1 MNHSSTERLALFR
14 QTMKNLGLDAWIGR
28 IVDPHLSE
36 YVPEHWQS
44 IKWLT
49 GFTGSA
55 AHLCVTANAAALM
68 VDSRYWEQAAS
79 ELAGTPFDIIKI
91 GAPGAP
97 LPEDWLSLHL
107 SRGRRVGLAPEL
119 WSESAVR
126 RMRVSLSEREL
137 ELALV
142 PDLFDEVWRVDR
154 PARPRTAVAPL
165 TPSLEGVRDK
175 LARVRSVLR
184 DRACEALC
192 LYSLDDIAWLTDC
205 RAHDIE
211 FNPVFL
217 AGMIVTDNE
226 ALLYTESARFTTD
239 TLDALQAVGI
249 KVRPSEAM
257 TTDLADFSRDL
268 VFMVDPERFP
278 ASLFSLLEVMP
289 VETLSP
295 VTLMKSRKSEQELD
309 GIRRAMTS
317 DGIALCE
324 FYSQLDERLARGDAL
339 TESDVADMLDAER
352 NRRPDNLGLSF
363 GTISA
368 FGCNAALPH
377 YAPKSETAAVLTDGL
392 LLIDS
397 GGQYETGT
405 TDITRMTAVGRID
418 DDMRRDVTLVLKAH
432 IALARAVVP
441 AGTSGAQLDA
451 IARAPIWA
459 EGLDFGHG
467 TGHGVGYRLNVHEG
481 PFHISPRSTQSDE
494 LGLHPGILVSNEP
507 GIYRPGHWGVRIE
520 NLLAARVASSTD
532 FGDFLAFDTVT
543 LCPIDLRTVDLS
555 LLSAEE
561 KRWLDA
567 YHEKVRSA
575 LQNEA
580 LSPLA
585 QTWLEARTA
594 PVSTHSN
601 IP

>member
-1 MNHSSTERLALFR
+1 MNPSRAERLSKFR
-14 QTMKNLGLDAWIGR
+14 QTMKSLGLDAWIAR

-55 AHLCVTANAAALM
+55 AHLCITAHSAALM

-79 ELAGTPFDIIKI
+79 ELAGTPFELVKI

-97 LPEDWLSLHL
+97 LQKTWLSSHL

-119 WSESAVR
+119 WSEADVR
-126 RMRVSLSEREL
+126 RMRSSLAEDEL

-142 PDLFDEVWRVDR
+142 PDLFDDVWFEDR
-154 PARPRTAVAPL
+154 PARPQTAVAQL
-165 TPSLEGVRDK
+165 TPGLDGVREK
-175 LARVRSVLR
+175 LARVRAVLC

-192 LYSLDDIAWLTDC
+192 LYTLDDIAWLTEC
-205 RAHDIE
+205 RASDIE

-217 AGMIVTDNE
+217 AGMIVTDSE
-226 ALLYTESARFTTD
+226 ALLYTEAARFTA
-239 TLDALQAVGI
+239 DALNALTAAGI
-249 KVRPSEAM
+249 EVRPPEAM
-257 TTDLADFSRDL
+257 TADLGDYSKEL

-278 ASLFSLLEVMP
+278 ASLFSLLELAP

-295 VTLMKSRKSEQELD
+295 VTLMKSRKSEQELE
-309 GIRRAMTS
+309 GIRRAMVS
-317 DGIALCE
+317 DGMALCE
-324 FYSQLDERLARGDAL
+324 FYSLLDERLAQGDAL

-352 NRRPDNLGLSF
+352 SKRPDNRGLSF

-377 YAPKSETAAVLTDGL
+377 YAPQRETAAALTEGL
-392 LLIDS
+392 LLLDS

-405 TDITRMTAVGRID
+405 TDITRMTPVGRIG

-441 AGTSGAQLDA
+441 AGASGAQLDA
-451 IARAPIWA
+451 IARMPLWA

-481 PFHISPRSTQSDE
+481 PFHISPRSIKSGE
-494 LGLHPGILVSNEP
+494 LGLQPGILVSDEP
-507 GIYRPGHWGVRIE
+507 GVYRPGHWGVRIE
-520 NLLAARVASSTD
+520 NLLSARVACRTD
-532 FGDFLAFDTVT
+532 FGEFLAFDAET
-543 LCPIDLRTVDLS
+543 LCPIDLRAVDIS

-561 KRWLDA
+561 KRWLDD
-567 YHEKVRSA
+567 YHEKVRSVLSA
-575 LQNEA
+575 EA
-580 LSPLA
+580 LSTRA

-594 PVSTHSN
+594 PVSTCGN
-601 IP
+601 IQ